1 LKPTLKN
8 STAGKPVSYAQT
20 GLKLQSRRKKLI
32 LTKKPALVI
41 RMSIVCANGHFN
53 MWVVAETDTPFT
65 IFDLSALEKQFLTFL
80 SQNEY
85 LITN

>member
-1 LKPTLKN
+1 
-8 STAGKPVSYAQT
+8 
-20 GLKLQSRRKKLI
+20 
-32 LTKKPALVI
+32 
-41 RMSIVCANGHFN
+41 MSIVCANGRFN